1 MIGFPDIAELA
12 NDTLGL
18 MGLDATVTIDDVEV
32 DDRWIGDDYGVPTD
46 AGDRAIHWAA
56 RHGGWL
62 MDRTY
67 SGKGL
72 SGLLGA
78 AADGRFGPDDD
89 VVFIHTGGWPALF
102 APDGAP
108 LASIP

>member
-1 MIGFPDIAELA
+1 M
-12 NDTLGL
+12 N
-18 MGLDATVTIDDVEV
+18 LDATATLDDVEV

>member
-1 MIGFPDIAELA
+1 MIASASVPVLELR
-12 NDTLGL
+12 NLGARKSVN
-18 MGLDATVTIDDVEV
+18 GLAFSVASGE
-32 DDRWIGDDYGVPTD
+32 
-46 AGDRAIHWAA
+46 AA
-56 RHGGWL
+56 
-62 MDRTY
+62 
-67 SGKGL
+67 GL